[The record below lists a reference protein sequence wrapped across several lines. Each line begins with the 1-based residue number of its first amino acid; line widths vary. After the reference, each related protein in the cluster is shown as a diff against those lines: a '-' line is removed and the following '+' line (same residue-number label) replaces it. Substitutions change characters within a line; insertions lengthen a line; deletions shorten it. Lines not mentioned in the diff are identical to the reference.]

1 MITKNSVVKIQILI
15 VNHKSEPAK
24 LKPVIID
31 IFLYHMMKRV
41 FLKFNS
47 VTVFYE
53 KAKTK
58 SP

>member
-15 VNHKSEPAK
+15 VNHKSEPVK

-31 IFLYHMMKRV
+31 IFLYHMMKTV